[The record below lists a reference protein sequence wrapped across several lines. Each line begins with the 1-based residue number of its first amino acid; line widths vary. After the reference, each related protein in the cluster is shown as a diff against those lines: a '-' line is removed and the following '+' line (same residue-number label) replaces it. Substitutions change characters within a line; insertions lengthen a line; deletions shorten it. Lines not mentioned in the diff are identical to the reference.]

1 MVFLTQQSQIYKPHI
16 PFFENIEQTF
26 PLVIPIPAAREEKG
40 ARQIKG
46 HRRPAAWAM
55 CEGGRCGLERTH
67 KGAEG
72 GWHAATVVWE
82 EEGKEKN
89 V

>member
-1 MVFLTQQSQIYKPHI
+1 M
-16 PFFENIEQTF
+16 
-26 PLVIPIPAAREEKG
+26 VIPIPAAREERG

-72 GWHAATVVWE
+72 GGWHAATVVWE
-82 EEGKEKN
+82 GGGRGKRVISRQKGEEEEEETDPLLLLA
-89 V
+89 